1 MQSKASTVAAY
12 IEELPEPRRKVMTA
26 LLSLC
31 RKVLVDFEEGME
43 YGMPYYKRGG
53 LAVGV
58 ASQKNYVSIYGLRK
72 QVVET
77 GARLDGAKIGK
88 GCINFAKPE
97 QIDLK
102 VIESLLV
109 AKRSAD

>member
-12 IEELPEPRRKVMTA
+12 IAELPEPRRKVMTE

-31 RKVLVDFEEGME
+31 RRVLVDFEEGME

-58 ASQKNYVSIYGLRK
+58 ASQKNYVSVYGLRK
-72 QVVET
+72 QVLET

-88 GCINFAKPE
+88 GCINFTKPE

-102 VIESLLV
+102 VIEKLLA

>member
-26 LLSLC
+26 LVSLC

-72 QVVET
+72 QVVDT
-77 GARLDGAKIGK
+77 GARLDGAKVGK
-88 GCINFAKPE
+88 GCINFTKPE

-102 VIESLLV
+102 VIEKLLA

>member
-12 IEELPEPRRKVMTA
+12 IEELPEPRRKVMSA
-26 LLSLC
+26 LLALC
-31 RKVLVDFEEGME
+31 RKVLVDFEEGIE

-53 LAVGV
+53 QAVGV
-58 ASQKNYVSIYGLRK
+58 ASHKNYVSVYGLRR

-77 GARLDGAKIGK
+77 GATLDGAKIGK
-88 GCINFAKPE
+88 GCINFMKPE

-102 VIESLLV
+102 VIEKLLV
-109 AKRSAD
+109 AKRGAD